1 MVADHQGGGHQGG
14 VTTDYS
20 ITVVQRMRF
29 GVGPGTYDHRHLTQ
43 LIFTMHGVAWCSGI
57 GDVAECNTNWFCQQ
71 AGGMKIRFCSVHQPY
86 LH

>member
-1 MVADHQGGGHQGG
+1 
-14 VTTDYS
+14 
-20 ITVVQRMRF
+20 MRF

-71 AGGMKIRFCSVHQPY
+71 AGDENKVLFRAPAAPVPKFPDLNSSD
-86 LH
+86 